1 MSRWVRA
8 AASAACAAL
17 CLGTAPAGAAG
28 FGLFEAGTK
37 AMGMAGAFTA
47 QADDGS
53 ALWHN
58 VGGLAFA
65 SERQFMVGATY
76 ITFSEASFDGADP
89 YPGRRD
95 LRGADDA
102 LRDTR
107 RTPTGCNRSSGEW
120 KFGLGLYAPFGLTTE
135 WQDPA
140 SFSGRYLSTRAAL
153 RVFDLNPS
161 LAWQVTPNFGIG
173 IGAIV
178 RFSDVELDRYV
189 PFVNPFTQQVID
201 AGRVALDSDFG
212 NAYGFNVGILHKYN
226 NSFSWG
232 LSYRSKAKVEYE
244 GDARFTQ
251 ISTGI
256 PPLDAAIAANIP
268 FGQDLPVETEIEFP
282 DMASLGV
289 AIAISPTVRL
299 EVDANWTGWSSF
311 DEVPL
316 TIVGYPQLSTALPE
330 EWEDCYNYRAGLSW
344 KANPTSEWRFGYVY
358 DESPQPERH
367 VSPLLPDNDRNGF
380 TLGYGHRFS
389 TTTLDLALM
398 YLPFDE
404 REVDESA
411 SRYYG
416 TYQTT
421 AWLLGFTLGF

>member
-1 MSRWVRA
+1 MNRWSKVA
-8 AASAACAAL
+8 ALAACAAL
-17 CLGTAPAGAAG
+17 FVGTAPAGAAG
-28 FGLFEAGTK
+28 FGLFEAGSK
-37 AMGMAGAFTA
+37 AMGLAGAFTA

-53 ALWHN
+53 AMWHN

-65 SERQFMVGATY
+65 TERQFMVGATY

-89 YPGRRD
+89 YPGEGISEEQTT
-95 LRGADDA
+95 LSEYPPHVYWVQPLA
-102 LRDTR
+102 
-107 RTPTGCNRSSGEW
+107 GEW

-135 WQDPA
+135 WKDPEE
-140 SFSGRYLSTRAAL
+140 FSGRYLSTRAAL

-161 LAWQVTPNFGIG
+161 LAWQVTPNLGIG
-173 IGAIV
+173 VGAII
-178 RFSDVELDRYV
+178 RFSDVELDRFI
-189 PFVNPFTQQVID
+189 PFVNPFTQQVVD
-201 AGRVALDSDFG
+201 AGKVNMNSDFG
-212 NAYGFNVGILHKYN
+212 TAYGFNVGILHRYN

-268 FGQDLPVETEIEFP
+268 FGRNLPVETEIEFP

-289 AIAISPTVRL
+289 AIAISPSVRL

-316 TIVGYPQLSTALPE
+316 TIVGYPQLGTTLPE

-358 DESPQPERH
+358 DESPQPEKH
-367 VSPLLPDNDRNGF
+367 VSPLLPDNNRNGI

-416 TYQTT
+416 TYNTT